1 MPDLPAMSSFDLSDP
16 TSYAAPPLECDLVMK
31 GGITSGLVYPLAAAR
46 LATRYR
52 FRNVGG
58 ASAGAIAAGLTA
70 AAEYRRRHAQATG
83 AGRTGDHGA
92 GFTRL
97 VTIPQVLGTK
107 LSTLFLPATSLRRPY
122 QALTAWIEPGWNT
135 ARKLWSTLTH
145 VVAGAPLV
153 VIGLTLLLL
162 VPGLA
167 VALAVQGWAVDAGGW
182 SRAVWSLLVWLPGA
196 LLIALAAGAVVLIR
210 RTLAELP
217 RNGYGFCRGL
227 ADAGTRPTDP
237 PLTQWLTDWLDKVA
251 GLGPGD
257 GPLTF
262 GHLYG
267 EDASAVFRELGLD
280 EARAPTSPLRRRAFT
295 PDIDLQMMTTCLTFS
310 RPYVFPFRT
319 KVFFYCPD
327 CWEHY
332 FPANVLQQL
341 RNTSNPPP
349 AVTQSSGT
357 QQLPIDLH
365 CVHHRSTEVR
375 MLPSVPDI
383 PVVVGVR
390 MSLSFPILL
399 SAVPFQAVD
408 YNRADGKRGLI
419 EVWFS
424 DGGLASNF
432 PIHFFDALLP
442 SRPTF
447 GINLADPHPDHPDR
461 LVHRPRGNASGL
473 TPRAHAFD
481 SVFGFLGA
489 VYATMH
495 DWVDGMALPAPG
507 FRDRIVDLRTAAGEG
522 GMNLKMTGAT
532 IESLGR
538 RGDDA
543 ANEFED
549 FDFDNHRWVRY
560 RTAMGGLSETLD
572 GLLEARPG
580 YDAFLAAGY
589 DDSYPFGSQRAR
601 QADLT
606 ATRELLDTAQSWAD
620 AGYPATA
627 GPLPRPRPQVRAVMR
642 Q

>member
-1 MPDLPAMSSFDLSDP
+1 MPELPAMSSFDLSDP

-70 AAEYRRRHAQATG
+70 AAEYRRQHARASG
-83 AGRTGDHGA
+83 AGRTGDLGA

-97 VTIPQVLGTK
+97 ITIPQVLGTK
-107 LSTLFLPATSLRRPY
+107 LSTLFVPSTRLRRPY
-122 QALTAWIEPGWNT
+122 QALTAWVEPGWGR
-135 ARKLWSTLTH
+135 ARKLWATIAHL
-145 VVAGAPLV
+145 VAGAPLV
-153 VIGLTLLLL
+153 VIGVTAVLL
-162 VPGLA
+162 VPGLL
-167 VALAVQGWAVDAGGW
+167 VALAVQGWTLDAAGW
-182 SRAVWSLLVWLPGA
+182 SRALWSLLVWLPGA
-196 LLIALAAGAVVLIR
+196 VLIALAVGAVVLIR

-227 ADAGTRPTDP
+227 ADRDTAPADS
-237 PLTQWLTDWLDKVA
+237 PLTEWLTEWLDKVA
-251 GLGPGD
+251 GLGGED

-267 EDASAVFRELGLD
+267 VAAATAFRELGLD
-280 EARAPTSPLRRRAFT
+280 EARAPASPLRRRAFK
-295 PDIDLQMMTTCLTFS
+295 PDIDLQMMTSCLTFS
-310 RPYVFPFRT
+310 RPYVFPFRS

-327 CWEHY
+327 CWQDY
-332 FPANVLQQL
+332 FPARVLKHL
-341 RNTSNPPP
+341 NDTSAEPP
-349 AVTQSSGT
+349 AVTQKVGEEKVAV
-357 QQLPIDLH
+357 DLH
-365 CVHHRSTEVR
+365 CVHHRDTAVR
-375 MLPSVPDI
+375 MLPAVPDI
-383 PVVVGVR
+383 PVVIGVR

-399 SAVPFQAVD
+399 SAVPFQTVD
-408 YNRADGKRGLI
+408 YNRAEGKRGLI

-447 GINLADPHPDHPDR
+447 GINLSDPHPDHPDR

-473 TPRAHAFD
+473 TPRANAFN
-481 SVFGFLGA
+481 SVAGFLGA
-489 VYATMH
+489 VYTTMH
-495 DWVDGMALPAPG
+495 DWVDGMAVPAPG
-507 FRDRIVDLRTAAGEG
+507 FRDRIVDLRTGAGEG
-522 GMNLKMTGAT
+522 GLNLKMTSAT

-543 ANEFED
+543 AIEFED

-560 RTAMGGLSETLD
+560 RTAMGGLSETFD
-572 GLLEARPG
+572 GMLAARAG
-580 YDAFLAAGY
+580 YDPFIAAGY
-589 DDSYPFGSQRAR
+589 DASYPFGSQRAR